1 MLECHD
7 PYKEDGTN
15 NENYYDT
22 VVVSISQESLA
33 SLTEYYGH
41 HSTAKNPN
49 EQVGGSSSSTAPP
62 PKKEKPSMLDVLR
75 RVAPALLEISSH
87 KKDVFVLDTY
97 LAHEV
102 FLTLSA
108 REQ

>member
-7 PYKEDGTN
+7 AYNADGTN

-33 SLTEYYGH
+33 SLAEYYGH
-41 HSTAKNPN
+41 HGTAKSPKPN

-62 PKKEKPSMLDVLR
+62 PKKDKPSMIDVLR
-75 RVAPALLEISSH
+75 RVAPALLDISSH

-102 FLTLSA
+102 FLTLS
-108 REQ
+108 